1 MAMLNNGTFPV
12 FETEKEWMPRPPQD
26 GFSVHLIHTLPPH
39 RAFDPHRSFQSILKR
54 SETIW
59 NDLKHCLTAGAKT
72 LDCLDCSKVHMAGD
86 FILSLCQDRAWLGA
100 WWRIFFCRRK
110 RYPPQQV
117 WDKVDQGSSTLVK
130 TCQNHPESETAL
142 RRMSCSLQPG
152 STKRNCR
159 WRLRSC
165 MQSSED
171 MRFFIVEASIVQ
183 CYFVGN

>member
-1 MAMLNNGTFPV
+1 MVPFRCLKLRKNGC
-12 FETEKEWMPRPPQD
+12 R
-26 GFSVHLIHTLPPH
+26 GH
-39 RAFDPHRSFQSILKR
+39 RRMVFQSIWSIPCHPTEHSTHIDPSRASWNDLKR